1 MLLCDRYLSMSSY
14 DSPVETKT
22 SSRQQS
28 RYRFSQQWHEI
39 KGFVHSDVLTQE
51 RRQTRCFRR
60 NEVGVSEELDI
71 ESHQFQEKRNEVPTA
86 VNETPVFL
94 ALMQITRVSLET

>member
-1 MLLCDRYLSMSSY
+1 MSWHKREDKQGVLDATRSEYL
-14 DSPVETKT
+14 KN
-22 SSRQQS
+22 
-28 RYRFSQQWHEI
+28 FS
-39 KGFVHSDVLTQE
+39 
-51 RRQTRCFRR
+51 
-60 NEVGVSEELDI
+60 DI